1 MAFKYLTE
9 FVVPLISVL
18 FLSIG
23 LLCTSLLAETPF
35 LSQDPTKTRSDSSAL
50 LQELQM
56 NSEQTSTAYDSQI
69 KEPNPTTE
77 YLGYS
82 SEYDGD
88 LWSVFLKLAFGL
100 SVVVILVW
108 FSSKIFKSS
117 ILAKKFGANNNSLVQ
132 VIERTYLGSKTAIFL
147 VEINDSIFA
156 LGVTDDAVSKIGEWK
171 NNEIELPAKPISKGF
186 VSQLKGMLHSETDGA
201 K

>member
-1 MAFKYLTE
+1 MAFKYLIE
-9 FVVPLISVL
+9 FFVPLISVL
-18 FLSIG
+18 LLSVG
-23 LLCTSLLAETPF
+23 LLCTSLVAETPS
-35 LSQDPTKTRSDSSAL
+35 LSQDPTNTRSDSSTL
-50 LQELQM
+50 FQESQI
-56 NSEQTSTAYDSQI
+56 NSEQTSSAYDSQV
-69 KEPNPTTE
+69 KKPNPTNE

-147 VEINDSIFA
+147 VEINGSTFA

-171 NNEIELPAKPISKGF
+171 TNEIELPAKPISKGF
-186 VSQLKGMLHSETDGA
+186 FSQLKSNLNSETDGA